1 MKTTKFLLA
10 ACILAG
16 FSSSGIA
23 QNVEVKTDTVGKQV
37 RKTVKMEV
45 KSAEDLLKLFGGANL
60 HFDIYLARTKRIWIP
75 GLVPE
80 WDPILLLFHDLLNMT
95 RE

>member
-45 KSAEDLLKLFGGANL
+45 KSAEDLL
-60 HFDIYLARTKRIWIP
+60 
-75 GLVPE
+75 VQ
-80 WDPILLLFHDLLNMT
+80 M
-95 RE
+95 